1 MMDMWVMA
9 RKSDIL
15 LLVLV
20 PSMYLSV
27 DLSVCRMARDC
38 LVNVWSS
45 LEVSFGCF
53 AGCTFA
59 RKFANSLLAFF
70 LRQSGEVVHASLVFE
85 SILCD

>member
-1 MMDMWVMA
+1 MWVMV

-15 LLVLV
+15 LLFFV
-20 PSMYLSV
+20 PSMYLSI
-27 DLSVCRMARDC
+27 DLSVYRMVRDC
-38 LVNVWSS
+38 IVYVWS

-59 RKFANSLLAFF
+59 RTFANSLAFF
-70 LRQSGEVVHASLVFE
+70 LRQSGEVVYASLVFE